1 MKHPPCSV
9 VAAATAILAVV
20 LAIGG
25 CSTEGDAGKASD
37 TAATASNG
45 DAAMLLKQATDAM
58 RKVTGMHVRLAVTG
72 DVPNLR
78 VTKLE
83 GDISNTPQT
92 VATGSAT
99 LLVGNKSE
107 DAKFVYVDGH
117 LYSDLGQPGTYT
129 DFGNGA
135 SIYNVSVLLDPNKG
149 LANLLANL
157 KDASVAGSQQA
168 DGVATTKITGNSSA
182 DDIATLAGR
191 RTAGIRKGLTNDD
204 DDYSSATVRGGRRR
218 RRHCRRDDRHPGS
231 RTSKCRRCLWRNCLL
246 RQRLVGPIVG
256 LPNPGGCRSH
266 RRQVVWL
273 LRTARC
279 SPVSPPAA
287 PSPPT
292 IGHTREELDPP
303 WPPP

>member
-117 LYSDLGQPGTYT
+117 LYSDLGQPHPQATGC
-129 DFGNGA
+129 A
-135 SIYNVSVLLDPNKG
+135 SHVGHQP
-149 LANLLANL
+149 
-157 KDASVAGSQQA
+157 QQA
-168 DGVATTKITGNSSA
+168 RRSRRPNHRPLGGVAT
-182 DDIATLAGR
+182 LGR
-191 RTAGIRKGLTNDD
+191 TRE
-204 DDYSSATVRGGRRR
+204 Y
-218 RRHCRRDDRHPGS
+218 P
-231 RTSKCRRCLWRNCLL
+231 LL
-246 RQRLVGPIVG
+246 RV
-256 LPNPGGCRSH
+256 
-266 RRQVVWL
+266 
-273 LRTARC
+273 
-279 SPVSPPAA
+279 
-287 PSPPT
+287 
-292 IGHTREELDPP
+292 
-303 WPPP
+303 